1 MREDQVET
9 KTLYERLGG
18 IDGITSLV
26 DDIVEN
32 HMTNPAVNARF
43 LPLKEHPAHFAEV
56 RQHLINFL
64 AAGSGGPQEYKG
76 KDMLASHKGMNISQ
90 GEYMHVIDDIM
101 KALGK
106 NKVDEPTQKD
116 VLAIAYSLKKDI
128 VGV

>member
-1 MREDQVET
+1 MEATNE
-9 KTLYERLGG
+9 KSLYQRLGE
-18 IDGITSLV
+18 IEGITAIV

-32 HMTNPAVNARF
+32 HMSNPAVNARY
-43 LPLKEHPAHFAEV
+43 LPLKDKPEHFAEV

-76 KDMLASHKGMNISQ
+76 MDMLTAHKGMNISQ

-101 KALGK
+101 LAL
-106 NKVDEPTQKD
+106 NKHNIDEQTQKD
-116 VLAIAYSLKKDI
+116 VLAIAYSLKGDI